1 MVSPYDFTW
10 PGGVTAHVS
19 QLAQA
24 LTHAGHEVKVLAPH
38 SPSRP
43 CIEASAPGGFVP
55 LGRSVPLPS
64 GGSIARVSLSWWLYR
79 RVREILEEECFD
91 LIHLH
96 EPLAPVLPLC
106 FLECSNTVNVGTF
119 HAYYTRQHL
128 YRFSQPI
135 MKRWHQ
141 KLHGGIAVSPAAHKY
156 VHNFFPR
163 DYRIIPNGIDVDHF
177 ANNAVPWPEYQDGK
191 TNILFVG
198 RMEKRKG
205 LKFLLEAYSRLRWE
219 HPNIRLIVVGPGNL
233 DRESHGILSARNP
246 GDVVLVGGVSYQ
258 DLPRYYASADIYC
271 SPATGQ
277 ESFGIVLLEAMAC
290 GKPIVASAI
299 EGYMG
304 IVKHGEQ
311 GLLFPRKDTQ
321 GLAETLA
328 TLVNDSDYA
337 RRLGATGRRMVEQ
350 YRWKVVARQ
359 VESYYYD
366 CIAESHGAAH
376 GEGAGY
382 KSALTRSAGGGR
394 AG

>member
-19 QLAQA
+19 QLAQE
-24 LTHAGHEVKVLAPH
+24 LTHCGHQVKVLAPH
-38 SPSRP
+38 SPARP
-43 CIEASAPGGFVP
+43 SLEVDSFLPM
-55 LGRSVPLPS
+55 GRSVPVPS

-79 RVREILEEECFD
+79 KVREVLDEECFD
-91 LIHLH
+91 IIHLH

-106 FLECSNTVNVGTF
+106 VLECSNTVNVGTF

-135 MKRWHQ
+135 IKRWHQ
-141 KLHGGIAVSPAAHKY
+141 RLHGGIAVSPAAHQY

-177 ANNAVPWPEYQDGK
+177 SKSAVPWPQYQDGK

-205 LKFLLEAYSRLRWE
+205 LKYLLEAYSRLRWE
-219 HPNIRLIVVGPGNL
+219 YPNIRLIVVGPGNL
-233 DRESHGILSARNP
+233 DRDSQSILSARNP
-246 GDVVLVGGVSYQ
+246 GDVELVGGVSYQ

-304 IVKHGEQ
+304 IVKDGEQ
-311 GLLFPRKDTQ
+311 GLLSPRRNPEA
-321 GLAETLA
+321 LAEKLA
-328 TLVNDSDYA
+328 ILINNPEYA
-337 RRLGATGRRMVEQ
+337 RQLGQTGRKLVEK

-359 VESYYYD
+359 VETYYHD
-366 CIAESHGAAH
+366 CIAETYGHS
-376 GEGAGY
+376 
-382 KSALTRSAGGGR
+382 R
-394 AG
+394 

>member
-1 MVSPYDFTW
+1 MKIAMVSPYDFTW

-19 QLAQA
+19 QLAQE
-24 LTHAGHEVKVLAPH
+24 LCHTGHQVKVLAPH
-38 SPSRP
+38 SPSRQ
-43 CIEASAPGGFVP
+43 CFEAESFVP
-55 LGRSVPLPS
+55 LGRSVPVPS

-79 RVREILEEECFD
+79 RIREILKEERFD

-106 FLECSNTVNVGTF
+106 FLECSDTVNVGTF
-119 HAYYTRQHL
+119 HAYYSRQHL

-135 MKRWHQ
+135 VKRWHER
-141 KLHGGIAVSPAAHKY
+141 LHGGIAVSPAAHNY

-177 ANNAVPWPEYQDGK
+177 ANNAVPWPEYQDDK

-205 LKFLLEAYSRLRWE
+205 LKYLLEAYCRLKWE
-219 HPNIRLIVVGPGNL
+219 HPNTRLIVVGPGNL
-233 DRESHGILSARNP
+233 DRDSHSILSARNP

-304 IVKHGEQ
+304 IVRDGEQ
-311 GLLFPRKDTQ
+311 GLLFPRKDAQ
-321 GLAETLA
+321 ALANALA
-328 TLVNDSDYA
+328 TLVESPEHA
-337 RRLGATGRRMVEQ
+337 RRLGETGRQMVEQ

-366 CIAESHGAAH
+366 CIAGTN
-376 GEGAGY
+376 GVTG
-382 KSALTRSAGGGR
+382 
-394 AG
+394 